1 MRIRTLKPE
10 FWSSEDI
17 AALTEPAMLL
27 AIGLLNYADDEG
39 YFNANP
45 ALIKAALFPLR
56 EPSVSIHGA
65 LSECSNV
72 GYIEVRKTADGR
84 KLGKIV
90 KFGNHQSINRPSKS
104 KIKELFEAC
113 ERSVRTH
120 GALTEDSRQ
129 EQGTGIRDQG
139 KEQGSGN
146 VPDSRESGA
155 QTELG
160 YRTKKGRLVKGE
172 QLEWFGQFWKAFAK
186 TDGKAEAADAWL
198 DLKVTAAT
206 LPDILKWA
214 KAEAESRKALI
225 ASGLTPKFAQGWLSG
240 RRWEKFVEME
250 KAKGERADA
259 KPPDWEEIGKRYGL
273 RWAMGEMFVDFQKRV
288 MAAQRREHERGQQT
302 G

>member
-10 FWSSEDI
+10 FWASEDI
-17 AALTEPAMLL
+17 ATLSEPAVLL

-56 EPSVSIHGA
+56 EPSVSIHGM
-65 LSECSNV
+65 LTECSNV

-104 KIKELFEAC
+104 KIKDLFEAC
-113 ERSVRTH
+113 EHSVKPH
-120 GALTEDSRQ
+120 GGLSEDSRQ
-129 EQGTGIRDQG
+129 EQGSGNRDQG
-139 KEQGSGN
+139 REQGSGN
-146 VPDSRESGA
+146 VPDAGASGA
-155 QTELG
+155 QTEVA
-160 YRTKKGRLVKGE
+160 YRTKKGRPLKGE

-198 DLKVTAAT
+198 DLKVTSET
-206 LPDILKWA
+206 LPDILKGA
-214 KAEAESRKALI
+214 RAEAESRKALI
-225 ASGLTPKFAQGWLSG
+225 AAGLTPKFAQGWLSG

-250 KAKGERADA
+250 KEKEGRKDS

-273 RWAMGEMFVDFQKRV
+273 RWSMGEMFVDFQKRV
-288 MAAQRREHERGQQT
+288 MAAQRKEHEQRQQT